1 MILSHLRRLH
11 AHMVWA
17 DGRVLS
23 LLPASIDAEPLRL
36 FAHVLA
42 AERVWLARLEGRDG
56 TRLEIWPS
64 LGVEECA
71 RLAEEMRTGYTDYL
85 DALEEGRLTEPI
97 TYRNSA
103 GVEFRTEPLDVLTQ
117 VFLHGSYHR
126 GQIVRS
132 LRQSGGEP
140 VGTDYIIWAREQG

>member
-1 MILSHLRRLH
+1 
-11 AHMVWA
+11 MVWA
-17 DGRVLS
+17 DRRVLS
-23 LLPASIDAEPLRL
+23 LLPSAADAEPLRL

-56 TRLEIWPS
+56 TRLEIWPA

-71 RLAEEMRTGYTDYL
+71 RLAEEMRSGFASYL
-85 DALEEGRLTEPI
+85 DTLEEGRLTESI

-103 GVEFRTEPLDVLTQ
+103 GVEFRTEPLDMLTQ

-126 GQIVRS
+126 GQIARS

-140 VGTDYIIWAREQG
+140 VGTDYITWAREQG